1 MTGLYYCKIRI
12 NEYWISFRPCKKLS
26 GSLYQFDFMMAEVVN
41 LPPFYFTNKTYSIYE
56 ILAETILLFVSSS
69 LVTMP
74 VCDICCEELPSEA
87 EMRTHLL
94 LGHMENVIACPFC
107 SLSGVSYDEL
117 SFHINTAHIEKDC
130 KDMNA
135 TVVDSGQQISNDWIA
150 KSLISTRT
158 SSVKHTHKVSQ
169 ASSSSSGHSSSFRVN
184 GMTSPITGTTLSQ
197 ETSTSLKSSPPAAAT
212 ASGAIKLD
220 RITQTPS
227 TIPRREREDGH
238 RKSKQKRLS
247 SPIKGALHFT
257 T

>member
-1 MTGLYYCKIRI
+1 
-12 NEYWISFRPCKKLS
+12 
-26 GSLYQFDFMMAEVVN
+26 
-41 LPPFYFTNKTYSIYE
+41 
-56 ILAETILLFVSSS
+56 
-69 LVTMP
+69 MP

-87 EMRTHLL
+87 EMKTHLL

-117 SFHINTAHIEKDC
+117 SFHINTAHIEKDS

-150 KSLISTRT
+150 KSQIFPRT
-158 SSVKHTHKVSQ
+158 SSVKNTHKVSQ
-169 ASSSSSGHSSSFRVN
+169 ASPPSSGHPSSFRVN

-197 ETSTSLKSSPPAAAT
+197 ETSTSLKSSPPAAST

-220 RITQTPS
+220 RTTQTPS
-227 TIPRREREDGH
+227 TIPRRERKEDGH

>member
-1 MTGLYYCKIRI
+1 
-12 NEYWISFRPCKKLS
+12 
-26 GSLYQFDFMMAEVVN
+26 MAVVVN
-41 LPPFYFTNKTYSIYE
+41 LPHFYCTNKTCSIYE
-56 ILAETILLFVSSS
+56 ILAETILPFVSPS

-94 LGHMENVIACPFC
+94 LGHMENVMACPFC

-130 KDMNA
+130 NDMNA
-135 TVVDSGQQISNDWIA
+135 TVVESGEQISNDWIA
-150 KSLISTRT
+150 KSPISTWT
-158 SSVKHTHKVSQ
+158 SSVKNTHKVSQ
-169 ASSSSSGHSSSFRVN
+169 ASPPSSGHPSSFRVN
-184 GMTSPITGTTLSQ
+184 GMASPITGTTLSQ

-212 ASGAIKLD
+212 ASCAIKLD
-220 RITQTPS
+220 RTTQTPS
-227 TIPRREREDGH
+227 TNSRREREDGH